1 VIEPALTLAAG
12 RDRSLRRHHPWLFS
26 GAVAGVV
33 GGPSAGETVVV
44 RTAEGESLGRGAFSP
59 ASRIRAR
66 MWTFDP
72 AQLVDEA
79 WIAEQVSASVARR
92 AGLVDTTDAVR
103 LVFAESDG
111 LPGVIADRYGGWI
124 VVELTSAGAERWRE
138 PIADALAG
146 LPGVYGVFERSGDG
160 RRLEG
165 LDARTGALRGV
176 APSEPVAVHEDGL
189 AFVVDVVGGQKTGF
203 YLDQRDNRRLVR
215 RLASGKRVLDVCCY
229 TGGFSVAAAVGGAAS
244 LTAIDASRPA
254 LELAARN
261 LTVNGIDDADLLEGD
276 AFALLRQLRGE
287 SEEYD
292 LIVLDPPKL
301 AQRAEHVERATRAY
315 KDLNLQALH
324 LLAPGGTLVTF
335 SCSGH
340 VDADLFQK
348 VVAGAALDAGR
359 SAQIVARLTQAADHP
374 VLTTFPEAQY
384 LTGLALR
391 IVT

>member
-33 GGPSAGETVVV
+33 GDPGAGETVVV
-44 RTAEGESLGRGAFSP
+44 RTAEGASLGRGAFSP

-72 AQLVDEA
+72 AQQVDEA
-79 WIAEQVSASVARR
+79 WIAEQVLASVAHR
-92 AGLVDTTDAVR
+92 AELGDATDAVR

-111 LPGVIADRYGGWI
+111 LPGVTADRYGGWI

-165 LDARTGALRGV
+165 LDARTGVLRGV
-176 APSEPVAVHEDGL
+176 APSEPVAVYEDGL

-215 RLASGKRVLDVCCY
+215 RLAGGKRVLDVCCY

-244 LTAIDASRPA
+244 VTAIDASRPA

-276 AFALLRQLRGE
+276 AFALLRHLRGE
-287 SEEYD
+287 GEEYD

-348 VVAGAALDAGR
+348 VVAGAVLDAGR

-374 VLTTFPEAQY
+374 VLTSFPEAQY